1 MNNRETRRI
10 VLEWIRDSDIEE
22 VYEIQRPGTENYKS
36 YHTAVEE
43 VAYDITEGLRCAGC
57 EVILI
62 GDKVLGCFCK
72 DELIPVLAAAH
83 ENLRWHNEDCLIENH
98 EDPTMEKSYPALMEE
113 PDD

>member
-43 VAYDITEGLRCAGC
+43 VAYDIVEGLRCGGC
-57 EVILI
+57 ELVIV
-62 GDKVLGCFCK
+62 GEGTKCFCE
-72 DELIPVLAAAH
+72 DELIPILAAAH
-83 ENLRWHNEDCLIENH
+83 ETARWCSEKCLVENH
-98 EDPTMEKSYPALMEE
+98 EDPSMEKSYPALLEE
-113 PDD
+113 TE